1 MSHHAV
7 TSRSWLYLFLIGCL
21 VTSLMVAVSTQ
32 ALAIDP
38 VDSPKKS
45 GITKEGRLKGEG
57 EEFRQVDT
65 ANFEYVGGKTRI
77 GVGVDTEFDGTADLS
92 HIISESQDTA
102 TSGDGWIGFDIGGSN
117 KGVDEGGVKLNHH
130 WVDRDEQGRALRVNK
145 VFGAYDRSTNKHD
158 KLTIGYGQE
167 VDIGFWEVYVGRG
180 LSSKR
185 SVGLNQAGQELF
197 EKSYKHNV
205 GGHIGK
211 FLPDS
216 SVRVRGGL
224 DYAWDNERG
233 IGESKPTQVV
243 LSAGAEK
250 FFQGTPHS
258 VSLDL
263 EARRKKGGND
273 KDNTDTRANLS
284 YRYDFGA
291 EDTIYQGGQKFR
303 RVRVELPT
311 QEVSALQPQAVAA
324 VKKVPYKKAVTVN
337 SCDFVKSTVELGSDT
352 FFKYDSATLRSS
364 AKKRLKSV
372 IAKIRH
378 SGYVGN
384 IRITG
389 NTCDIGTDKH
399 NQKLSVRRANAVK
412 RYMESKGFEGKELIA
427 RGLGETKPKYPN
439 QKATRYKNRRVD
451 IEYVTR
457 NGQCKP
463 SSKTVYKTEY
473 ETDPA
478 ALVATPQKNVKKPGV
493 TWRTELIPS
502 EPTWVKRALHHN
514 IRHNRRVDTFRT
526 TAGNILGATVV
537 GQIQVVN
544 DVVTTR
550 VNTPVTVDVLGNDVG
565 TILQVTD
572 TGQAANGVVTIV
584 SGAVV
589 YTPATDFIGIDQ
601 FTYTVRDS
609 NGSQAQGTVTVTVQA
624 GDSVANVAPVLQD
637 DSVGTTINQPIS
649 IDVLAN
655 DIDPDGD
662 TLVITSIEQPTN
674 GTAEVVNSEVLY
686 TPNQEFSGT
695 DTVRYTITDG
705 NGHIASAVATITVV
719 SNANTVLVVQDDVV
733 TTPVNQPVTIDV
745 IANDTAPDSG
755 VIRITGITQPTQGT
769 AVINN
774 EQIIYTPVR
783 DFSGTD
789 TFTYTVSD
797 GNNQVRSGTVT
808 IRVIGT
814 VNTAPVVQDDS
825 ATTVANQPV
834 TINVIAND
842 TDPDGDSLTIR
853 SVTQPT
859 NGSVSIS
866 NNQLVYTPN
875 QDFVGT
881 DTLTYTITD
890 GNNHVQTASV
900 IVTID
905 AGGAA
910 TVAVTNTSPVAQDD
924 SVVTTTNQPTT
935 IDVVSNDSDA
945 DGDTLSIQ
953 TVTQPIHGSV
963 AINGNQLVYT
973 PNQGFTGTDSLTY
986 TISDGNNHEGTA
998 RVTINVSA
1006 VGAANGNANGNSA
1019 PIIADDSVTT
1029 TINQPVTID
1038 VLTNDTDPD
1047 GDNLSVTAITQ
1058 PSNGNATISNGQ
1070 IVYTPNDDFTGT
1082 DTLDYTIDDGNN
1094 NQRTAR
1100 VTIVTNE
1107 ISTGGTGNAS
1117 NTAPTAQDDQRSAS
1131 GNSITIDVL
1140 RNDVDAD
1147 GDSLSIVT
1155 VGSPNHGS
1163 TNVVYGYVV
1172 YTPETQYTGDDSFS
1186 YTITDGQNTST
1197 ATVRIMGFTGSSDG
1211 ATGAVGATENQAPDV
1226 NDDYLGNMPANAD
1239 ILVYPLNND
1248 SDADGDTLS
1257 IIALGGS
1264 PYGSARDNG
1273 DGTVSFT
1280 PVRDYCGPI
1289 AFSYTV
1295 SDGHGNIGR
1304 GTVHIT
1310 TE

>member
-1 MSHHAV
+1 MNHYTI
-7 TSRSWLYLFLIGCL
+7 TSRSWLYF
-21 VTSLMVAVSTQ
+21 SLMVCLVVSFIVTVSTQ

-38 VDSPKKS
+38 TGSSEAIDK
-45 GITKEGRLKGEG
+45 TKEEKIAGED
-57 EEFRQVDT
+57 EFRQVNT
-65 ANFEYVGGKTRI
+65 ANFEYVGGRTRI
-77 GVGVDTEFDGTADLS
+77 GIGVDTEFDGTVDLS
-92 HIISESQDTA
+92 HIIRESKDTA
-102 TSGDGWIGFDIGGSN
+102 TSGDGWIGFDVSGSN
-117 KGVDEGGVKLNHH
+117 KGVDEGGIKLNHH

-145 VFGAYDRSTNKHD
+145 VFGAYDRNTNKHD

-167 VDIGFWEVYVGRG
+167 VDIGFWEAYVARG

-197 EKSYKHNV
+197 EKSYKNNI
-205 GGHIGK
+205 GGQIGK

-216 SVRVRGGL
+216 AIRIRGGL

-233 IGESKPTQVV
+233 VGERKPTQVA

-258 VSLDL
+258 VSLDV

-273 KDNTDTRANLS
+273 KSNTDTRANLS

-291 EDTIYQGGQKFR
+291 EDAIYQSGQKFR
-303 RVRVELPT
+303 RVRVELPE
-311 QEVSALQPQAVAA
+311 QDVSALQPQVVAA
-324 VKKVPYKKAVTVN
+324 TEKVPYKKAVTVN
-337 SCDFVKSTVELGSDT
+337 SCKFVKSTVELGSDT
-352 FFKYDSATLRSS
+352 FFKYDSAKLRSS
-364 AKKRLKSV
+364 AKKRLKNV
-372 IAKIRH
+372 VAKIRH

-389 NTCDIGTDKH
+389 NTCDIGTATH
-399 NQKLSVRRANAVK
+399 NQKLSTRRANAVK
-412 RYMESKGFEGKELIA
+412 RYMATKGFEGTELIA
-427 RGLGETKPKYPN
+427 RGMGETKPKYPN
-439 QKATRYKNRRVD
+439 QKKTRHKNRRVD
-451 IEYVTR
+451 IEYVTQ

-473 ETDPA
+473 KTDPA
-478 ALVATPQKNVKKPGV
+478 VLAAVTPQERVTKPGV

-502 EPTWVKRALHHN
+502 EPLWVKRALHHN

-526 TAGNILGATVV
+526 TAGNTLGAAVV

-544 DVVTTR
+544 DTATTR

-565 TILQVTD
+565 TALQVTS
-572 TGQAANGVVTIV
+572 TGQAANGTVALVN
-584 SGAVV
+584 SAVV
-589 YTPATDFIGIDQ
+589 YTPTADFIGTDQ

-609 NGSQAQGTVTVTVQA
+609 NASQAQGTVTITVQA
-624 GDSVANVAPVLQD
+624 GDVVANVAPILQD
-637 DSVGTTINQPIS
+637 DSVGTAVNQPIS

-662 TLVITSIEQPTN
+662 TLVITSIEQPEN

-686 TPNQEFSGT
+686 TPNQEFTGT
-695 DTVRYTITDG
+695 NTIRYTITDG
-705 NGHIASAVATITVV
+705 NGHIASAVATVTVV

-745 IANDTAPDSG
+745 IANDTAPDGG
-755 VIRITGITQPTQGT
+755 VVRITGVTQPTQGT

-774 EQIIYTPVR
+774 DQVIYTPVR
-783 DFSGTD
+783 DFVGTD
-789 TFTYTVSD
+789 TLTYTVSD
-797 GNNQVRSGTVT
+797 GNNQVRSGTIT
-808 IRVIGT
+808 IRVIGSANAT
-814 VNTAPVVQDDS
+814 PVAQDDS

-834 TINVIAND
+834 TINVIGND
-842 TDPDGDSLTIR
+842 TDPDGDNLTIR

-900 IVTID
+900 IVTIN
-905 AGGAA
+905 AA
-910 TVAVTNTSPVAQDD
+910 VVAVANTSPVAQDD
-924 SVVTTTNQPTT
+924 SVMTTTNQPVT
-935 IDVVSNDSDA
+935 INVISNDSDA

-953 TVTQPIHGSV
+953 TVTQPTNGSV
-963 AINGNQLVYT
+963 SINNDQQLVYT
-973 PNQGFTGTDSLTY
+973 PNQDFVGTDSL
-986 TISDGNNHEGTA
+986 N
-998 RVTINVSA
+998 
-1006 VGAANGNANGNSA
+1006 
-1019 PIIADDSVTT
+1019 
-1029 TINQPVTID
+1029 
-1038 VLTNDTDPD
+1038 
-1047 GDNLSVTAITQ
+1047 
-1058 PSNGNATISNGQ
+1058 
-1070 IVYTPNDDFTGT
+1070 
-1082 DTLDYTIDDGNN
+1082 YTIDDGHN
-1094 NQRTAR
+1094 NQRTAQ
-1100 VTIVTNE
+1100 VTIIVNE
-1107 ISTGGTGNAS
+1107 TSTSAN
-1117 NTAPTAQDDQRSAS
+1117 NTAPTAEDDEQPAS

-1140 RNDVDAD
+1140 RNDSDAD
-1147 GDSLSIVT
+1147 GDTLSIT
-1155 VGSPNHGS
+1155 AVGSPNHGS
-1163 TNVVYGYVV
+1163 TNIVYGYVV
-1172 YTPETQYTGDDSFS
+1172 YTPETQYTGDDRFS

-1197 ATVRIMGFTGSSDG
+1197 ATVRIVASSNG
-1211 ATGAVGATENQAPDV
+1211 ATGDVGEAENQAPDV

-1248 SDADGDTLS
+1248 SDADGDTLI
-1257 IIALGGS
+1257 IIALGS
-1264 PYGSARDNG
+1264 SAYGSARNNG

-1280 PVRDYCGPI
+1280 PIRDYCGPI
-1289 AFSYTV
+1289 TFSYTV

-1304 GTVHIT
+1304 ATVHIT

>member
-1 MSHHAV
+1 
-7 TSRSWLYLFLIGCL
+7 
-21 VTSLMVAVSTQ
+21 MVAISAQ

-38 VDSPKKS
+38 VDSPKKENA
-45 GITKEGRLKGEG
+45 TKDKFKGEG
-57 EEFRQVDT
+57 KDEFHQVDT
-65 ANFEYVGGKTRI
+65 ANFEYVGGKTRV

-92 HIISESQDTA
+92 HIISESKDAA

-158 KLTIGYGQE
+158 KVTIGYGQE
-167 VDIGFWEVYVGRG
+167 VDIGFWEAYVGRG
-180 LSSKR
+180 LSNKR

-216 SVRVRGGL
+216 SIRVRGGL

-233 IGESKPTQVV
+233 IGESKPTQVA

-258 VSLDL
+258 VSLDV

-273 KDNTDTRANLS
+273 KSNTDTRANLS

-303 RVRVELPT
+303 RVRVELPS

-324 VKKVPYKKAVTVN
+324 VKKMPYKKAVSVN

-352 FFKYDSATLRSS
+352 FFKYDSAKLRSS

-372 IAKIRH
+372 VAKIRH

-389 NTCDIGTDKH
+389 NTCDIGTDTH
-399 NQKLSVRRANAVK
+399 NQKLSTRRANVVR
-412 RYMESKGFEGKELIA
+412 RYMASKGFEGAELIA

-439 QKATRYKNRRVD
+439 QKTTRHKNRRVD
-451 IEYVTR
+451 IEYVTQ
-457 NGQCKP
+457 NGQCKAR
-463 SSKTVYKTEY
+463 SKTVYKTEY
-473 ETDPA
+473 KADPV
-478 ALVATPQKNVKKPGV
+478 ALAATPQKSATKPGV

-526 TAGNILGATVV
+526 TAGNTLGTAVV

-544 DVVTTR
+544 DTATTR

-565 TILQVTD
+565 TVLQVTN
-572 TGQAANGVVTIV
+572 TGQAANGTVAIV
-584 SGAVV
+584 NSAVV
-589 YTPATDFIGIDQ
+589 YTPATDFIGTDQ

-609 NGSQAQGTVTVTVQA
+609 NDSQGQGTVTVTVQA
-624 GDSVANVAPVLQD
+624 GDIVANVAPVLQD

-674 GTAEVVNSEVLY
+674 GTAEVVNSEILY
-686 TPNQEFSGT
+686 TPNQGFSGT

-745 IANDTAPDSG
+745 IANDTAPDGG
-755 VIRITGITQPTQGT
+755 VVRITGITQPTQGT

-774 EQIIYTPVR
+774 DQVVYTPVR

-789 TFTYTVSD
+789 TLTYTVSD
-797 GNNQVRSGTVT
+797 GSNQVRSGTVT

-814 VNTAPVVQDDS
+814 ANTAPVVQDDS

-834 TINVIAND
+834 TINVIGND

-859 NGSVSIS
+859 NGNVSIS

-905 AGGAA
+905 AADS
-910 TVAVTNTSPVAQDD
+910 AVVIGTNTSPVAQDD
-924 SVVTTTNQPTT
+924 SVVTTTNQPVT
-935 IDVVSNDSDA
+935 INVISNDSDA

-953 TVTQPIHGSV
+953 TVTQPTNGSV
-963 AINGNQLVYT
+963 SIDNGQLVYT

-986 TISDGNNHEGTA
+986 TINDGNNHQETA
-998 RVTINVSA
+998 NVTIDVSA
-1006 VGAANGNANGNSA
+1006 GTNTSGNSA

-1029 TINQPVTID
+1029 NINQPVTID
-1038 VLTNDTDPD
+1038 VLTNDNDPD

-1058 PSNGNATISNGQ
+1058 PANGSATISGGQ

-1100 VTIVTNE
+1100 VTIIINDT
-1107 ISTGGTGNAS
+1107 STAGTS
-1117 NTAPTAQDDQRSAS
+1117 NTAPTAQDDQQSAS

-1140 RNDVDAD
+1140 RNDMDAD
-1147 GDSLSIVT
+1147 GDTLSITT
-1155 VGSPNHGS
+1155 VDNPSHGS
-1163 TNVVYGYVV
+1163 TNIVHGYIV
-1172 YTPETQYTGDDSFS
+1172 YTPETQYTGDDSFG

-1197 ATVRIMGFTGSSDG
+1197 ATVRIRGSSDG

-1226 NDDYLGNMPANAD
+1226 NDDFLGNMPANAD

-1257 IIALGGS
+1257 IIALGS
-1264 PYGSARDNG
+1264 SSYGSARDNG

-1289 AFSYTV
+1289 TFSYTV
-1295 SDGHGNIGR
+1295 SDGHGNTGR